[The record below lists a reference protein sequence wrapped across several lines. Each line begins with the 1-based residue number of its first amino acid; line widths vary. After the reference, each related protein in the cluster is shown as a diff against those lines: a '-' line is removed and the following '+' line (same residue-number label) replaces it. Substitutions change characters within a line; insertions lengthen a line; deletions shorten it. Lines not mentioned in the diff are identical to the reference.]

1 MGINTLRDNT
11 VVLVDNRGGRN
22 YNSTGMRSRG
32 LKFLQLLLVLVVIA
46 SGSAYACTGSESC
59 SMPCCWHSAKE
70 SNHRGAA
77 GNAKGCCETTG
88 PSAGATGT
96 ACRLDAK
103 DVAAHPEIKTGAGL
117 SACIVVNAGNAL
129 LGRTSCRAPALIREP
144 IPHPIPI
151 FLQVQALLI

>member
-1 MGINTLRDNT
+1 MKSL
-11 VVLVDNRGGRN
+11 
-22 YNSTGMRSRG
+22 G
-32 LKFLQLLLVLVVIA
+32 LKFLQLFLVLVVIA

-59 SMPCCWHSAKE
+59 SMPCCRHSAKDT
-70 SNHRGAA
+70 NHHGPA

-103 DVAAHPEIKTGAGL
+103 AFAAHPEIKTGVGLAAG
-117 SACIVVNAGNAL
+117 IVANFDDAPI
-129 LGRTSCRAPALIREP
+129 GRTSCRAPALSRDP
-144 IPHPIPI
+144 IPRPIPI

>member
-1 MGINTLRDNT
+1 MEYR
-11 VVLVDNRGGRN
+11 R
-22 YNSTGMRSRG
+22 
-32 LKFLQLLLVLVVIA
+32 LKWLQLFLVLVVIA

-59 SMPCCWHSAKE
+59 SMPCCRPSAKDT
-70 SNHRGAA
+70 NHHGAT

-88 PSAGATGT
+88 PSAGETGT

-103 DVAAHPEIKTGAGL
+103 DVAATPEIKTGVGIA
-117 SACIVVNAGNAL
+117 ACIVANAGDASIS
-129 LGRTSCRAPALIREP
+129 RTSCSAPALIREP

>member
-1 MGINTLRDNT
+1 
-11 VVLVDNRGGRN
+11 
-22 YNSTGMRSRG
+22 MRYRS
-32 LKFLQLLLVLVVIA
+32 LNFLQLFLVLVVIA

-59 SMPCCWHSAKE
+59 SMPCCRNSAKDT
-70 SNHRGAA
+70 NHHDAA

-103 DVAAHPEIKTGAGL
+103 DVAATPEIKTGVGL
-117 SACIVVNAGNAL
+117 SACIVANAGDAL
-129 LGRTSCRAPALIREP
+129 AGRTSCRAPALIREP

>member
-1 MGINTLRDNT
+1 MK
-11 VVLVDNRGGRN
+11 
-22 YNSTGMRSRG
+22 SRG
-32 LKFLQLLLVLVVIA
+32 LKFLQLFLVLVVIA

-59 SMPCCWHSAKE
+59 SMPCCRHSAKDT
-70 SNHRGAA
+70 NHHGTA

-103 DVAAHPEIKTGAGL
+103 DFAATPEIKTGVGI
-117 SACIVVNAGNAL
+117 SACIVANAGDASI
-129 LGRTSCRAPALIREP
+129 GRTSRSAPALSREP